1 MSLAPNS
8 PEKIA
13 QLLADESAP
22 IKWLFAGDS
31 ITHGAYHTFG
41 YRDYPEHFA
50 ERVRWEKRRVRDA
63 VITTG
68 VSGWRITHIA
78 DDLDWSVLQYSPKVV
93 SINVGMND
101 CVEGPDGV
109 AKFGEV
115 YRSVLDR
122 ISSSF
127 DTALILHTPN
137 TIYHTPEGARAHVG
151 LYAAEVRRIAAEYQ
165 AVLVDHEKD
174 WLEAVQ
180 RQALMYWL
188 SDEIHPNEY
197 GHRSMA
203 NTLFRALGLFDPE
216 SITCRLLVP

>member
-1 MSLAPNS
+1 MSLAQDS
-8 PEKIA
+8 QKRIA
-13 QLLADESAP
+13 ELLTEASTP

-68 VSGWRITHIA
+68 VSGWRITDIQN
-78 DDLDWSVLQYSPKVV
+78 DLDWSVLQYAPQVI

-101 CVEGPDGV
+101 STAGPEGVEV
-109 AKFGEV
+109 FGKT
-115 YRSVLDR
+115 YRAVLDR
-122 ISSSF
+122 IGSSI

-137 TIYHTPEGARAHVG
+137 TIYHTPGGPRAHVG
-151 LYAAEVRRIAAEYQ
+151 LYAAEVRRIAGEYQ

-174 WLEAVQ
+174 WLEALQ
-180 RQALMYWL
+180 REALMYLL

-197 GHRSMA
+197 GHRAMA